1 MRIENIRDDWGV
13 TIWLDSP
20 QEFFDQ
26 PIDFWRNLIYEKK
39 IIFFKTVEFTRE
51 QYAEFGL
58 QFGGPWNAEEYAYSV
73 EAADPVTT
81 SHGDIIISPM
91 SNESKR
97 LGNSS
102 MPWHSDIPNRDHKP
116 FPFRSLWIVSNPN
129 AFVSGRTR
137 WMNIEKAIDYLTPE
151 MKELLPRVQ
160 VIQQSWYEPGTD
172 TKELP
177 LLKVHPI
184 TGKASL
190 RLNYYNEG
198 IRTNAWIT
206 GVKIDGILQPDCA
219 LIKQWLLY
227 LEKIPELVYEHIWDT
242 FDISIYDNWPFVHAR
257 TPLLLHSTS
266 DIRKFYRININHLD
280 DTEWANHKGRY
291 FK

>member
-13 TIWLDSP
+13 TVWLDSP
-20 QEFFDQ
+20 QEFFEQ
-26 PIDFWRNLIYEKK
+26 PDDFWRNLIYEKK

-51 QYAEFGL
+51 QYAEFSVY
-58 QFGGPWNAEEYAYSV
+58 FGGPWSAEEYSYSV
-73 EAADPVTT
+73 EAAEPVTT
-81 SHGDIIISPM
+81 KHGDMIISPM

-102 MPWHSDIPNRDHKP
+102 MPWHSDIPNRDYKP

-129 AFVSGRTR
+129 AFISGRTR
-137 WMNIEKAIDYLTPE
+137 WLNIEKAIDYLTPE

-160 VIQQSWYEPGTD
+160 VIQQSWYTPGTD
-172 TKELP
+172 IKELD
-177 LLKVHPI
+177 LLKIHPI

-198 IRTNAWIT
+198 PRTNAWIT
-206 GVKIDGILQPDCA
+206 GVKIDGILQPNCS
-219 LIKQWLLY
+219 LIKQWLQY
-227 LEKIPELVYEHIWDT
+227 LEQIPELVYEHIWDT

-257 TPLLLHSTS
+257 TSLLLNATS
-266 DIRKFYRININHLD
+266 GIRKFYRININHLD
-280 DTEWANHKGRY
+280 NTEWSAHKDRF